1 MVNLMNNEFVGIYA
15 KIPKYKAEKFKRV
28 VKKIGKVQ
36 EFAIS
41 EALDEWAE
49 RVLASLQLE
58 MK

>member
-1 MVNLMNNEFVGIYA
+1 MGINSEYVGIYA
-15 KIPKYKAEKFKRV
+15 KVPKSKAEKFKRV

-58 MK
+58 IK